1 MKSARPSTAAVWVS
15 ALRPKTLGASL
26 CPVLMGGA
34 LAYHDGA
41 LKDALQWQLVGAAF
55 VGACLLQIAS
65 NFANDLFDGL
75 RGTDSGER
83 LGPTRAVG
91 GNLVTPRA
99 MAAALCITLLFAVF
113 PAWFLASHSGIAFA
127 IIGACGA
134 IAAVG
139 YTAPPFSLAYR
150 GLGDLFVFV
159 FFGPIAVAGTRAA
172 CDGAWTTSALVCGV
186 ASGAIAVCLLA
197 TNNLRDR
204 VGDLRN
210 GKRTL
215 VARYGERFGRA
226 QIYVC
231 HAMACVVPIF
241 AVMVFRL
248 PSEVLLVSFIAI
260 MFAPAS
266 ITIAR
271 GRDGAALNKNLA
283 MFGALLYVYGVAF
296 ALGMWFGVSMSGGV
310 K

>member
-1 MKSARPSTAAVWVS
+1 MLCNGNLSAP
-15 ALRPKTLGASL
+15 
-26 CPVLMGGA
+26 
-34 LAYHDGA
+34 
-41 LKDALQWQLVGAAF
+41 AF
-55 VGACLLQIAS
+55 VGACLLQVAS

-83 LGPTRAVG
+83 LGPMRAVG

-99 MAAALCITLLFAVF
+99 MAAALCIALLFAVF
-113 PAWFLASHSGIAFA
+113 PAWFLASQSGIAFA
-127 IIGACGA
+127 IIGVCGA

-150 GLGDLFVFV
+150 GQGDLFVFV

-215 VARYGERFGRA
+215 VARCGESFGRV
-226 QIYVC
+226 QICVC
-231 HAMACVVPIF
+231 HAIACVIPIF
-241 AVMVFRL
+241 AVAVLQL
-248 PSEVLLVSFIAI
+248 PPTLMLASFIAI
-260 MFAPAS
+260 LFTPAS

-283 MFGALLYVYGVAF
+283 IFGALLYIYGVAF
-296 ALGMWFGVSMSGGV
+296 ALGMSIGISMGGGV